1 MLSCFPVKIVAKI
14 NPMKKQKYK
23 AQQNEI
29 LEKARDLFWEKG
41 YEGTSLKDIA
51 NACGFENTN
60 VYYYYKNKEDILFET
75 LRIELDTLV
84 DDTKQLEGNIE
95 KSPVAKLQA
104 FIYTEVK
111 KHLGEHRLQGM
122 LTDSE
127 LSHLNPVHKRKIIEL
142 RNKHDEILSQ
152 IISDGVTQGYFREI
166 DVKLTVYT
174 ISSAIIRSRLWFS
187 PTGRVSIQEYAD
199 FIIQFVLHALSA
211 GKIPDSASVGTTGP
225 SR

>member
-1 MLSCFPVKIVAKI
+1 
-14 NPMKKQKYK
+14 MKKKKYK
-23 AQQNEI
+23 AQQSEI

-60 VYYYYKNKEDILFET
+60 VYYYYKNKEDILYEA

-84 DDTKQLEGNIE
+84 DDAKQLEESAE
-95 KSPVAKLQA
+95 KSPVEKLKA
-104 FIYTEVK
+104 FIQAEVK

-122 LTDSE
+122 LTDTE
-127 LSHLNPVHKRKIIEL
+127 LSHLNPAHKRKIIEL
-142 RNKHDEILSQ
+142 RNEHDEILSQ
-152 IISDGVTQGYFREI
+152 IISDGIKQGYFRDI

-187 PTGRVSIQEYAD
+187 PTGRVTIEEYAD
-199 FIIQFVLHALSA
+199 FIFEFVLHALSI
-211 GKIPDSASVGTTGP
+211 GKISAPAATGMT
-225 SR
+225 S